1 MNLDEMQALWQGQGA
16 GERDEAT
23 VRGLAAAVRS
33 GERRH
38 VRVAAIKTTFV
49 AVILLVAV
57 AWLVFGPRRPLLL
70 VAGVVWCI
78 AVAVAANI
86 LLWRARFAVSNLRI
100 AESPVAFID
109 DALGALRRHDRR
121 VRVYLLIMTACMVA
135 GVNVMLASLSLGA
148 LPVAILEHA
157 IVTAATIAAYLVGTR
172 VRRRILGAENQRLR
186 ERLRAARHSFADE

>member
-1 MNLDEMQALWQGQGA
+1 MNFEEMQALWQRQGP

-38 VRVAAIKTTFV
+38 VRVAAIKTTLV
-49 AVILLVAV
+49 ALILVVAV
-57 AWLVFGPRRPLLL
+57 AWLALGSRRPPLF
-70 VAGVVWCI
+70 VAGAVWCI

-109 DALGALRRHDRR
+109 DALGALERHDRR

-135 GVNVMLASLSLGA
+135 GVNVMLAPLSLGA
-148 LPVAILEHA
+148 LPRAILAHA
-157 IVTAATIAAYLVGTR
+157 IATAAPIAGYLVGTR

-186 ERLRAARHSFADE
+186 ERLRAARQSFADE